1 MQEFVSRKN
10 IERYQALLADGTLDE
25 PTRKQVQSL
34 LREEL
39 ATLAKLA
46 ESKQPNPEEP
56 KPPKQ
61 ID

>member
-25 PTRKQVQSL
+25 PTRKQVQGL
-34 LREEL
+34 LREKL
-39 ATLAKLA
+39 STLAKLA
-46 ESKQPNPEEP
+46 EPKQPNPEEP
-56 KPPKQ
+56 RQPKQ